1 MSESETADF
10 ANNPKL
16 ESLLQIRMWDEAAKV
31 PGKKTRTFA
40 YYAPLLE
47 SLVVTKSRIGRR
59 RLEG

>member
-16 ESLLQIRMWDEAAKV
+16 ESLLQIRIWDEEAKV
-31 PGKKTRTFA
+31 PGKKTRSFA

-47 SLVVTKSRIGRR
+47 SLVDAKLRAGHSR
-59 RLEG
+59 